1 MGRVFAAFF
10 IFVLSTSTACSEEIH
25 GFEEAISQQTTS
37 LDNSPNFAG
46 IFCVFGVILTPM
58 VSIAYMFLKCLI
70 KENSQTLT
78 CVATDLA
85 IGLTSFLTIA
95 GTFCILDPPREVNT
109 MLDEMAEML
118 VEYILQ

>member
-1 MGRVFAAFF
+1 MGRFFVAFF
-10 IFVLSTSTACSEEIH
+10 LLVLSTSTAFSEELLDS
-25 GFEEAISQQTTS
+25 ENSLSQQTTS
-37 LDNSPNFAG
+37 LEGGPIFAG
-46 IFCVFGVILTPM
+46 LLCAIGVILTPM

-70 KENSQTLT
+70 KENSQTLS

-95 GTFCILDPPREVNT
+95 GTFCILDPPREVYG

-118 VEYILQ
+118 VEYILL